1 MMNEQAILNKMTI
14 GDMIKLQE
22 IQFKHE
28 QAMARIEA
36 EKEQGES
43 YEIELEMEGIIIR
56 MDTKDFDSVM
66 KTLKRV
72 GE

>member
-14 GDMIKLQE
+14 GDMLRLQE

-28 QAMARIEA
+28 QAMAKIQA
-36 EKEQGES
+36 EKEQSETF
-43 YEIELEMEGIIIR
+43 EVELEMEGIIIR
-56 MDTKDFDSVM
+56 MDTKDFESVM